1 MEPSSIGVVP
11 LPPVSHMGVVV
22 RDVDKTVAFLSST
35 FGIGP
40 WQIREMSRSQDE
52 VRVGEGPYKVKVAL
66 TTIGSLNLEL
76 VQPIEGR
83 TMHSRFLEARGE
95 GLEHIGFRVPNMDE
109 VVSKLQQHGMR
120 IRQSYVGQTGYAYMD
135 SPETGGIIFEITQ
148 ARG

>member
-1 MEPSSIGVVP
+1 MEPSIGVVP
-11 LPPVSHMGVVV
+11 LPPISQVAAVV

-40 WQIREMSRSQDE
+40 WRITEVSRSKDE

-66 TTIGSLNLEL
+66 AKIGSLDLEL
-76 VQPIEGR
+76 VQPIEGG

-109 VVSKLQQHGMR
+109 AVSKLQQQGMR

-135 SPETGGIIFEITQ
+135 SPETGGIIFEIIQ